1 MSSIE
6 KSNNS
11 NLEGEEKLKAPSESN
26 STPSS
31 GIPRLYKEKDEI
43 ALSNRQALLRFD
55 EEDRKK
61 IKEGKYEGDASK
73 WKQRVKSKYQE
84 PFTKKEENPSQQ
96 NKLAIIIPFRDLEKD
111 KKRTQELN
119 TLVNYFANYFDDKN
133 NYKIFVVKQSNDSR
147 KFNRGQLLNIGFKY
161 AMKEG
166 CENFI
171 FHDVDLLPSEELKK
185 YYLNAPTNE
194 PVHIAAVWDRYN
206 KNPDYFGGIVAF
218 NKEIFQRINGYPN
231 DFWGWVE
238 KMMSCIKEPNN
249 STIF

>member
-161 AMKEG
+161 AM
-166 CENFI
+166 
-171 FHDVDLLPSEELKK
+171 
-185 YYLNAPTNE
+185 
-194 PVHIAAVWDRYN
+194 
-206 KNPDYFGGIVAF
+206 
-218 NKEIFQRINGYPN
+218 
-231 DFWGWVE
+231 
-238 KMMSCIKEPNN
+238 
-249 STIF
+249 